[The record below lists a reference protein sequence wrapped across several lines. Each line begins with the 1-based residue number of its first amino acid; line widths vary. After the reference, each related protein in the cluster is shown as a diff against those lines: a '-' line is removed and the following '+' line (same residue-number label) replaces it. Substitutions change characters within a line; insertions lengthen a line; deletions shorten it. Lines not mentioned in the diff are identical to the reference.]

1 MRLPGIFSS
10 IRFKIAAAFSLVF
23 IAIAFITN
31 FLIFTYLREN
41 LLETHLRFL
50 FQEATGIVNDVG
62 VDPVRIPITDE
73 KQLIYVW
80 YESFSANYPLYEK
93 SDFPIEVLPFFQDIS
108 VETEGVDEFEYSKR
122 LTLDTLDIIM
132 VERALFDADNGIIRL
147 LLTQDNQ
154 AIYRQIANIRTN
166 LIWANVLSIL
176 LSTLLAYIVSGL
188 SLKPVQ
194 NVISKA
200 RLIQAAEQMDRLPV
214 PRVKDE
220 IGELSVTINEMIE
233 RIESSIKNQNQFFA
247 MAAHELRTPLANMQS
262 ELEYRMSTGE
272 KEVAPETLTSLREEV
287 IRLKNI
293 VQDFLLMSQLKSETL
308 VLRKSHFRL
317 DDLLYDTL
325 ERMRPALTKSA
336 FELKL
341 SIDVAPEKFE
351 IYADREKIEGVLVNL
366 FDNARKYGS
375 NAQPITVQIEEV
387 DNRLLLTIQNA
398 LAKDPALIQK
408 GMGLGLPIAER
419 IIQKHGF
426 GFEKEEGEGLFG
438 VRLSI
443 W

>member
-62 VDPVRIPITDE
+62 VDPVQIPITDE
-73 KQLIYVW
+73 GQLIYVW

-93 SDFPIEVLPFFQDIS
+93 SGFPIQVLPFFQDAAA
-108 VETEGVDEFEYSKR
+108 ETDGVDEFEFSKR

-132 VERALFDADNGIIRL
+132 VERALFDADNGTIRL
-147 LLTQDNQ
+147 LLTQDNR
-154 AIYRQIANIRTN
+154 AIYNQIDSIRTN
-166 LIWANVLSIL
+166 LIWANVLSIV

-188 SLKPVQ
+188 SLKPIQ
-194 NVISKA
+194 KVISKA
-200 RLIQAAEQMDRLPV
+200 QTIQAAEQMERLPI
-214 PRVKDE
+214 PKVKDE
-220 IGELSVTINEMIE
+220 IGALSLTINEMIE

-325 ERMRPALTKSA
+325 ERMRPALTKNA

-375 NAQPITVQIEEV
+375 NAQPIAVQITETS
-387 DNRLLLTIQNA
+387 DKLSLTIQNA
-398 LAKDPALIQK
+398 LATDPALIQK
-408 GMGLGLPIAER
+408 GMGLGLQIAQR
-419 IIQKHGF
+419 IIEKHGF
-426 GFEKEEGEGLFG
+426 GFEKGEGEGLFA
-438 VRLSI
+438 VKLSF
-443 W
+443 

>member
-41 LLETHLRFL
+41 LLDTHRRFL
-50 FQEATGIVNDVG
+50 FQEATGIVNDVR
-62 VDPVRIPITDE
+62 VDPVQIPITDE
-73 KQLIYVW
+73 EQLIYVW
-80 YESFSANYPLYEK
+80 YESFSANYPVYEK
-93 SDFPIEVLPFFQDIS
+93 SGFPIEVLPFFQEAA
-108 VETEGVDEFEYSKR
+108 VETAGVDEFEFSKT
-122 LTLDTLDIIM
+122 LTLDTVDIIM
-132 VERALFDADNGIIRL
+132 VQRALFDADNGIIRL

-154 AIYRQIANIRTN
+154 AIYTQIASIRTN

-176 LSTLLAYIVSGL
+176 LSSLLAYIVSGL
-188 SLKPVQ
+188 SLKPIQ
-194 NVISKA
+194 KVIAKA
-200 RLIQAAEQMDRLPV
+200 QVIQASEQMERLPL
-214 PRVKDE
+214 PTVKDE
-220 IGELSVTINEMIE
+220 IGQLSLTINEMIE

-262 ELEYRMSTGE
+262 ELEYRMSTSE
-272 KEVAPETLTSLREEV
+272 KEVSPETLTSLREEV

-325 ERMRPALTKSA
+325 ERMRPALTKNA

-341 SIDVAPEKFE
+341 SIDAAPEKFALH
-351 IYADREKIEGVLVNL
+351 ADREKLEGVLVNL

-375 NAQPITVQIEEV
+375 NAQPITVQLAEA
-387 DNRLLLTIQNA
+387 DNQLSLTIQNA
-398 LAKDPALIQK
+398 LAPNPAILQK
-408 GMGLGLPIAER
+408 GMGLGLQIAQR
-419 IIQKHGF
+419 IVEKHGF
-426 GFEKEEGEGLFG
+426 DFEKEEGDG
-438 VRLSI
+438 VFKVRVGF
-443 W
+443 